1 MVTSFAGRSRVVLA
15 TVVLSIVVAL
25 AVPVRTPAATAA
37 ASTPAI
43 SLGVD
48 VEMFPEFGTHSA
60 NLAAAKRLFTYLRSL
75 HANAVALCI
84 AVYPSVAPGGDPV
97 TASAVSA
104 GPATPSPSYLG
115 QFIDLAHAAGLT
127 VQVRPLINEDL
138 LHLVGSWRGGI
149 HPTNVA
155 QWFSSYSAFLAPYFV
170 TARQHHVEAFSIGAE
185 LTSMAPY
192 DRYWVPL
199 VATAKR
205 VTRAEVIFEANWNGR
220 ASIPGATYGYDNYQ
234 PIDGVSTVAD
244 ATAAAFTTKMEAN
257 LLSGANSG
265 GLPVAP
271 TDAQFSEV
279 GIAALDH
286 SWLYPW
292 VTTYDPTTQTVVRSV
307 QANWFTAAC
316 NAVQDLHLRGIYFWS
331 LIFSVDFDPAA
342 SADSPDPTLAQPYG
356 WQNTASATAIQAC
369 FSRLS

>member
-1 MVTSFAGRSRVVLA
+1 MLA
-15 TVVLSIVVAL
+15 TVVLSAVVAL
-25 AVPVRTPAATAA
+25 IAPVRMPAATAA
-37 ASTPAI
+37 SATPAI

-48 VEMFPEFGTHSA
+48 VELFPEFGTHSA
-60 NLAAAKRLFTYLRSL
+60 NLVAAQRLFGYLHSL

-84 AVYPSVAPGGDPV
+84 EFYPSVAPGGDP
-97 TASAVSA
+97 TNANAVSA

-115 QFIDLAHAAGLT
+115 QFIDLAHASGLT
-127 VQVRPLINEDL
+127 VQVRPLMNEDL
-138 LHLVGSWRGGI
+138 LHGVGSWRGGI

-155 QWFSSYSAFLAPYFV
+155 QWFASYSNFLAPYFV
-170 TARQHHVEAFSIGAE
+170 AARQHHAEAFSIGAE

-220 ASIPGATYGYDNYQ
+220 ASIPGATYGYDDYQ
-234 PIDGVSTVAD
+234 PISGISTIAD

-271 TDAQFSEV
+271 SDAQFSEV
-279 GIAALDH
+279 GIAALNQ
-286 SWLYPW
+286 SWLAPW
-292 VTTYDPTTQTVVRSV
+292 VTSYNPTTQTVVRSV

-316 NAVQDLHLRGIYFWS
+316 NAVHDLHLRGIYFWS
-331 LIFSVDFDPAA
+331 LIFNVDFDPAA
-342 SADSPDPTLAQPYG
+342 SADSADPTLAQPYG
-356 WQNTASATAIQAC
+356 WQNTASSTAIQAC
-369 FSRLS
+369 FARLS